1 MLTQPESHQKC
12 FQFRTEYGRAFSFTL
27 WKGLDEKP
35 FWYVAILNCMH
46 MASLDSVKSSGD
58 MGTKVY
64 AMHFTGLRCD
74 PEHLLFAFFIK
85 KYISYKLIKELNS
98 L

>member
-1 MLTQPESHQKC
+1 MCSLNRKVIRKASEGHNIQNRSSGTVLTQPESHQKC

-64 AMHFTGLRCD
+64 AMHFTGL
-74 PEHLLFAFFIK
+74 
-85 KYISYKLIKELNS
+85 
-98 L
+98 